1 MNKNILRGLA
11 VVAALLI
18 LLVVLYRLYTGS
30 APPTGPSPVTAPTP
44 TPTAPPAV
52 TPPAAAPAPKEAGP
66 HGPVAAPPVEP
77 VGPAKEVAPGAEVRP
92 PGPQPGV
99 SPPSEQKEQY
109 GLLVGRYRKY
119 RDAGKMLAR
128 LKKHGIPGF
137 IRRDPGKPHRYQ
149 VLAGPFPSRAEAL
162 AAEKS
167 LRALL
172 KRTPKIEPLPAVIPK

>member
-11 VVAALLI
+11 VGIALLI
-18 LLVVLYRLYTGS
+18 LVVVLYLRYTGR
-30 APPTGPSPVTAPTP
+30 APQPGRSPVTAPTP
-44 TPTAPPAV
+44 TPAAPPAV
-52 TPPAAAPAPKEAGP
+52 TPAPKEAGP
-66 HGPVAAPPVEP
+66 QAPVVAPSVAPP
-77 VGPAKEVAPGAEVRP
+77 GPAKEAAPGAEVRP
-92 PGPQPGV
+92 PGPQPAV

-137 IRRDPGKPHRYQ
+137 IRREPGKPHRYQ
-149 VLAGPFPSRAEAL
+149 VWAGPFSSRDEAL